1 MSVWHGA
8 SERLRTGDLPQIG
21 LLGLTAVA
29 VALVAS
35 WPARP
40 GLPHEGWYA
49 VAQTR
54 SVVVALIALGYGSA
68 LFLET
73 PRRMAATALAVLVVA
88 LSALPFELA
97 AHAASAPATP
107 AWWILVATPVA
118 VAGQLTLGAAIGTLA
133 RRLRVGSLLFAIV
146 PAAVAGAVAFD
157 VRVGAT
163 ILNPLTAA
171 LQVAPGYLI
180 AHAGLGALGVL
191 LWARRARAAARARGE
206 PRA

>member
-1 MSVWHGA
+1 MSAWRGV
-8 SERLRTGDLPQIG
+8 SERLRTGDLPQIAF
-21 LLGLTAVA
+21 LALTAVA

-54 SVVVALIALGYGSA
+54 SVVVALIALGYGTV
-68 LFLET
+68 LFLEQ
-73 PRRMAATALAVLVVA
+73 PRHAAATAFAVLVVA
-88 LSALPFELA
+88 VSTLPLELA
-97 AHAASAPATP
+97 AHGASAPATP
-107 AWWILVATPVA
+107 VWWALVATPVA
-118 VAGQLTLGAAIGTLA
+118 VAGQLTLGAMIGSLA
-133 RRLRVGSLLFAIV
+133 RLLRLDSLLFLIV

-157 VRVGAT
+157 IRVGAT

-180 AHAGLGALGVL
+180 AHAVLAVLGLL
-191 LWARRARAAARARGE
+191 LWARRARAAADGHGEQRA
-206 PRA
+206 